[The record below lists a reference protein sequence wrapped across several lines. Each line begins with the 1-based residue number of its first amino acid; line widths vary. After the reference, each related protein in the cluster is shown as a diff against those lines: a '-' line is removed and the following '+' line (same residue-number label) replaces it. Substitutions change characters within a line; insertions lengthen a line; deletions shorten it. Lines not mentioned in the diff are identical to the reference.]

1 MTSWL
6 RRLSD
11 ALGRDPIYGILL
23 VLPLTVWVFA
33 TLIYPLAEAIRLS
46 LLDVGYVGMPGR
58 FVGLRNYAGTLS
70 DSEFIRS
77 TRITLLWTVL
87 NTVGIVIA
95 GFIAALVLNQDYR
108 GKVFIR
114 NWIILPWVFP
124 SVVLAT
130 LGKWVLDPT
139 LGLANYLLIQV
150 GIIDRG
156 ISFLGS
162 PTQAIYM
169 TAALNVWR
177 WFPFFTV
184 IFLAA
189 LQTVPREQHESAEID
204 GATRFAR
211 LIHIDVPSIAPV
223 MKVAVLI
230 SSLWSIN
237 IFDLIWLLTRGGP
250 AFSTTTLPIFIYLKG
265 FQEFRISLAAAAA
278 VIMFVALVV
287 YGVIYV
293 RRLLAED
300 LEV

>member
-1 MTSWL
+1 M
-6 RRLSD
+6 
-11 ALGRDPIYGILL
+11 
-23 VLPLTVWVFA
+23 PLTIWVFA
-33 TLIYPLAEAIRLS
+33 TLIYPLAEAVRLS
-46 LLDVGYVGMPGR
+46 LLDVGYVGMPGS
-58 FVGLRNYAGTLS
+58 FVGLRNYMETMT

-77 TRITLLWTVL
+77 TRITLVWTVL
-87 NTVGIVIA
+87 NTVGIVVA
-95 GFIAALVLNQDYR
+95 GFVAALILNQDYR
-108 GKVFIR
+108 GKAFIR

-139 LGLANYLLIQV
+139 LGLANYLLIQI

-162 PTQAIYM
+162 PIHAIYM
-169 TAALNVWR
+169 TSALNVWR

-189 LQTVPREQHESAEID
+189 LQTVPREQHESAQMD
-204 GATRFAR
+204 GATRFGR

-265 FQEFRISLAAAAA
+265 FQEFRISLAATAA
-278 VIMFVALVV
+278 VIMFVALVIF
-287 YGVIYV
+287 GVLYV
-293 RRLLAED
+293 RGLLAED